1 MKSIVCVV
9 LISLFIPVAAGQN
22 PVIDRDSILHYFG
35 QVRQATRENVRIWEK
50 DIYGPIMLID
60 EHTRTVFAN
69 EPDNG
74 NQLVETDGYYTGVLP
89 KTISFHN
96 TSLEWNGKTWAT
108 VVLPLSSDKHPRLDL
123 ITYELFHCAQP
134 SLGFDMRVSDNHH
147 LDEKDGR
154 VLLRLEIEALK
165 KALKARRLYQAEE
178 HLRNALLFR
187 RYRHL
192 VYSGSQTSENRLE
205 LLEGLATYTGQMMS
219 GRSKLQLR
227 QYLIER
233 LENYARIP
241 SFVRSFAYETVPVYA
256 FFLYQKNSD
265 WNKGISSS
273 TDLTDLFEEAFEL
286 EMRIVLPSYIS
297 QLAEE
302 YHGREI
308 LDQEVLRE
316 EKQRLRLEE
325 LREKFM
331 ERARLEIKLEKMN
344 MSFDL
349 TNPIALDVDEGM
361 VYPTL
366 RISDNWGI
374 LTVNGGGALLSPGHI
389 WVVLSEPIEIGE
401 TEIIGEGWHIE
412 LNEGY
417 HLEKNSQ
424 GNYLM
429 TKKKER

>member
-1 MKSIVCVV
+1 MPG
-9 LISLFIPVAAGQN
+9 SL
-22 PVIDRDSILHYFG
+22 
-35 QVRQATRENVRIWEK
+35 
-50 DIYGPIMLID
+50 
-60 EHTRTVFAN
+60 
-69 EPDNG
+69 
-74 NQLVETDGYYTGVLP
+74 
-89 KTISFHN
+89 
-96 TSLEWNGKTWAT
+96 
-108 VVLPLSSDKHPRLDL
+108 
-123 ITYELFHCAQP
+123 
-134 SLGFDMRVSDNHH
+134 
-147 LDEKDGR
+147 
-154 VLLRLEIEALK
+154 
-165 KALKARRLYQAEE
+165 
-178 HLRNALLFR
+178 
-187 RYRHL
+187 
-192 VYSGSQTSENRLE
+192 
-205 LLEGLATYTGQMMS
+205 
-219 GRSKLQLR
+219 
-227 QYLIER
+227 
-233 LENYARIP
+233 
-241 SFVRSFAYETVPVYA
+241 VRSFAYETVPVYA

-429 TKKKER
+429 TNKKER